1 MKWITSTTIKQW
13 ADTRSAQGL
22 LPELIL
28 RLIRA
33 TSTNTSNIRFPNG
46 DAVHLTGWDGV
57 VESADAIF
65 NISPGISLWE
75 CGVNANPLQ
84 KANEDYN
91 KRTKDPLKY
100 DKASATF
107 VFVTPRI
114 WDKAT
119 EWVQEK
125 KQSKDMIASVKK
137 DWTKQKHKISEI
149 KSIELYVK
157 PEDYAVY
164 YVINGE
170 HTGKVWL

>member
-100 DKASATF
+100 DKASAHCIRNT
-107 VFVTPRI
+107 TN
-114 WDKAT
+114 
-119 EWVQEK
+119 
-125 KQSKDMIASVKK
+125 M
-137 DWTKQKHKISEI
+137 
-149 KSIELYVK
+149 
-157 PEDYAVY
+157 
-164 YVINGE
+164 G
-170 HTGKVWL
+170 

>member
-125 KQSKDMIASVKK
+125 KQSKEWK
-137 DWTKQKHKISEI
+137 EI
-149 KSIELYVK
+149 VHIC
-157 PEDYAVY
+157 PF
-164 YVINGE
+164 
-170 HTGKVWL
+170 